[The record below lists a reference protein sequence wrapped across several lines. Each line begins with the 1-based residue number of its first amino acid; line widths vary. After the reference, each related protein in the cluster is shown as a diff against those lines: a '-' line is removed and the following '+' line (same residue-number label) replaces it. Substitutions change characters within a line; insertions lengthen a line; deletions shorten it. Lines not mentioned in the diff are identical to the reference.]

1 MSHEQILNETA
12 VLNRSNSSKRT
23 VREKKTEIEKSYR
36 GGGRVNL
43 SSLKKMSVDK
53 GRIYKKLQDKCML
66 NLHVTLMK

>member
-36 GGGRVNL
+36 GRGRVNL
-43 SSLKKMSVDK
+43 SSLKKMRASIKV
-53 GRIYKKLQDKCML
+53 GFIRNSRINAC
-66 NLHVTLMK
+66 